1 MPRYDRGD
9 ILMELIELC
18 REIKTEIIQQLNY
31 YRASV
36 YKAET
41 GELIEVKIKHLQTL
55 AELCGNEDLCDA
67 FRDYEEMKRNGWK
80 FVIPGECFLSHRV
93 ANLFQ
98 SIELMF
104 EVMLQDIHLA
114 NQDDRH
120 QLTKNVI
127 RNRKQLLSICR
138 QGSRQWQF
146 FNGI

>member
-1 MPRYDRGD
+1 MSRYDRGD

-18 REIKTEIIQQLNY
+18 RDIKSEIHQQLTY

-36 YKAET
+36 YKTETAEHI
-41 GELIEVKIKHLQTL
+41 ELKITQLQVL
-55 AELCGNEDLCDA
+55 AELCGNEALCDA
-67 FRDYEEMKRNGWK
+67 FRDYDEMKKNGLK
-80 FVIPGECFLSHRV
+80 NMVPGECFLSHRV

-104 EVMLQDIHLA
+104 EDMLQDIHLA

-138 QGSRQWQF
+138 QGTRQWQF
-146 FNGI
+146 FSGI

>member
-18 REIKTEIIQQLNY
+18 REIKSEIHQQLTY

-41 GELIEVKIKHLQTL
+41 AELIEIKIKQLQLL
-55 AELCGNEDLCDA
+55 AELCGNESLCDA
-67 FRDYEEMKRNGWK
+67 FRDYEEMKKNGRRLM
-80 FVIPGECFLSHRV
+80 IPGECFLSHRV

-114 NQDDRH
+114 DQDDRH
-120 QLTKNVI
+120 KLTKTVL
-127 RNRKQLLSICR
+127 RNRNQLLSICR
-138 QGSRQWQF
+138 QGSRPWQF
-146 FNGI
+146 FSGI

>member
-18 REIKTEIIQQLNY
+18 RDIKSEIHQQLTY
-31 YRASV
+31 YRVSV

-41 GELIEVKIKHLQTL
+41 AEIIEGKVKQLEIL
-55 AELCGNEDLCDA
+55 AGLVGNEPLCDA
-67 FRDYEEMKRNGWK
+67 FRDYEATKKNAYRTI
-80 FVIPGECFLSHRV
+80 VPGECFLSHRV

-104 EVMLQDIHLA
+104 EALIMDIRQE
-114 NQDDRH
+114 NQEDCY
-120 QLTKNVI
+120 QLTKLVLK
-127 RNRKQLLSICR
+127 NREQVLSICR
-138 QGSRQWQF
+138 HGSRQWQF